1 MSTNEPTLTP
11 DGVAFARFLSE
22 ATVDGGLAV
31 ANAILA
37 EASFISHMLDS
48 ITPEEDVCIACE
60 EEHRAENE
68 EALKH
73 LFPFV
78 RAIQPETATN
88 MALEYPFLWEVH
100 DAS

>member
-48 ITPEEDVCIACE
+48 ITPEEDV
-60 EEHRAENE
+60 
-68 EALKH
+68 
-73 LFPFV
+73 
-78 RAIQPETATN
+78 
-88 MALEYPFLWEVH
+88 
-100 DAS
+100 